1 MCNSSPPVFFFPCSQ
16 LKKIKIKQMSD
27 DIGIGSC
34 FPACQMLYTYG
45 GNFVREVQGKEN
57 VLHNLGTSHNI

>member
-1 MCNSSPPVFFFPCSQ
+1 
-16 LKKIKIKQMSD
+16 MSD